1 MKAKIS
7 EPQTWKRVLSIEVP
21 GEEVT
26 GLFEEKILKVKNDLA
41 LNGFR
46 AGKVPVAIVKRR
58 YGEAIRAD
66 AVEEIIQ
73 KAFKKACDDNGIRPI
88 SKGVVRDLASK
99 EGEPLTFTIETEIDP
114 GIEIK
119 GFEKLKI
126 KVAPKKIRDADVDA
140 AVVDLQNRFA
150 EYSSVDRPAKNGDYI
165 RIEYLKV
172 FIDGKERA
180 DVKNP
185 SYPVELG
192 AEHRLKDFDE
202 ALIGHAAGEVVE
214 FSIKFPEDYA
224 EKEAAGKQGKFTV
237 KITGVQEKIVPEV
250 PSFLHKIGNFETE
263 DALRKDLRGRLEDD
277 ALQQAKNEA
286 YGKAIETLIKNNP
299 FEVPPARIEMFLDYM
314 MEEAQQKRRQGES
327 LPTREEIDAR
337 YRDVAIRSIKRQRII
352 DYIADKEKITATQEE
367 VDAEIKRLADHYQQP
382 FDTLKLKLRTNG
394 TTLRIRDDIR
404 EKKTLE
410 FLVEPPEESG
420 KK

>member
-1 MKAKIS
+1 VKAKIS
-7 EPQTWKRVLSIEVP
+7 EPQTWKRVINIEVP
-21 GEEVT
+21 GEEVN
-26 GLFEEKILKVKNDLA
+26 GLFEEKLSKVKNELS

-46 AGKVPVAIVKRR
+46 VGKIPVAIVRQR
-58 YGEAIRAD
+58 YGESIRAD
-66 AVEEIIQ
+66 VIEELIQ
-73 KAFKKACDDNGIRPI
+73 KAFKKACNDNGILPI
-88 SKGVVRDLASK
+88 SKGMVRDLISK

-126 KVAPKKIRDADVDA
+126 KVAPKKIKDADVNA
-140 AVVDLQNRFA
+140 ALIDLQNRFA
-150 EYSSVDRPAKNGDYI
+150 EYSAVDRPAENGDYI

-172 FIDGKERA
+172 LVDGKERI

-202 ALIGHAAGEVVE
+202 ALIGHTAGEIVE
-214 FSIKFPEDYA
+214 LSVKFPKDYA
-224 EKEAAGKQGKFTV
+224 EKEVAGKQGEFTV
-237 KITGVQEKIVPEV
+237 KIIGVQEKIIPEV
-250 PSFLHKIGNFETE
+250 SLFMNKIGNFETE
-263 DALRKDLRGRLEDD
+263 EALREDLRGRLEDE

-286 YGKAIETLIKNNP
+286 YAKAIETLIKDNP
-299 FEVPPARIEMFLDYM
+299 FEVPPARIEMFFDYM
-314 MEEAQQKRRQGES
+314 MEEAQQQRRQGEPM
-327 LPTREEIDAR
+327 PTRGEIDAR

-367 VDAEIKRLADHYQQP
+367 VDAEIKRLADHYKQP
-382 FDTLKLKLRTNG
+382 FDALKQKLRTNG

-410 FLVEPPEESG
+410 FLVEPPESG
-420 KK
+420 KR